1 MDAKCEKRNEGGIK
15 MKMQKN
21 WWLGFLGFIGIY
33 KIPGMIEAFQADG
46 SWMKLI
52 GFIWLLWFGYFI
64 PEKKD
69 KEE

>member
-1 MDAKCEKRNEGGIK
+1 MDSKCEKRHEGGIK
-15 MKMQKN
+15 VKMQKN

-46 SWMKLI
+46 SWLKLI
-52 GFIWLLWFGYFI
+52 GLIWLLWFGYFI